1 MNLVSV
7 VMCGVL
13 LSKESLLSA
22 LNLPRLLFFV
32 PLILIG
38 YTSVVITVIEMVQA
52 FHTCS
57 SAVHLPVIEHVS
69 FLLDLSGSMK
79 PYRDQLTR
87 VSETLIEVIK

>member
-38 YTSVVITVIEMVQA
+38 YTSVVITVIEMVEGVTYIG
-52 FHTCS
+52 HRPDL
-57 SAVHLPVIEHVS
+57 AVAS
-69 FLLDLSGSMK
+69 
-79 PYRDQLTR
+79 
-87 VSETLIEVIK
+87 